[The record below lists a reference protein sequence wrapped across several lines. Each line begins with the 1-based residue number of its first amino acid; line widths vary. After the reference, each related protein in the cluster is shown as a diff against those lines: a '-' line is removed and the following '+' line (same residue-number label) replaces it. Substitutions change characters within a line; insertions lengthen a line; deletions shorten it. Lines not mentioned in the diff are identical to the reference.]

1 MLDISYEVY
10 FGRARTAL
18 NLTAFAQGLVKS
30 AVYGVLVAL
39 SGCLRGMQSGRSAAA
54 VGVAAT
60 SAVVTSIVLIVVASA
75 LLTVIFHEV
84 W

>member
-1 MLDISYEVY
+1 MLDISFAVF

-18 NLTAFAQGLVKS
+18 SLTAFAQGLIKS

-54 VGVAAT
+54 VGAAAT
-60 SAVVTSIVLIVVASA
+60 SAVVTGIVCIIVASA